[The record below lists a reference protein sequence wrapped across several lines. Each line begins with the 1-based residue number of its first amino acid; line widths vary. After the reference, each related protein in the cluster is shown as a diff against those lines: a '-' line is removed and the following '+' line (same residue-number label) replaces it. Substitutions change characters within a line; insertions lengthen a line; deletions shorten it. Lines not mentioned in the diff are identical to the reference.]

1 MPPAAPQAQQNAVT
15 DAGPLGIH
23 LLAVDAAAVAR
34 EAPDQRQAVGGKAPP
49 GTAPL
54 SMSGNVGSRDRVGSP
69 VAHAVADAAAAAAF
83 SVTAVAGP
91 PSSSARRGVSGG
103 VETCGRDG
111 RGRGRGRPTRRGR
124 RQHRRREGTPAK
136 VLQFEGGRLNELVFR
151 WHG

>member
-34 EAPDQRQAVGGKAPP
+34 EAPDQRHAVGGEAPP
-49 GTAPL
+49 GTA
-54 SMSGNVGSRDRVGSP
+54 
-69 VAHAVADAAAAAAF
+69 AF
-83 SVTAVAGP
+83 SVAAVAGP

-111 RGRGRGRPTRRGR
+111 RGRGRGGPTRRGR

>member
-34 EAPDQRQAVGGKAPP
+34 EAPDQRQAVGGKAPA

-54 SMSGNVGSRDRVGSP
+54 DMAGGVGSRDRVGPP
-69 VAHAVADAAAAAAF
+69 VAHAVAAAAAAVF
-83 SVTAVAGP
+83 SVAAVAGP
-91 PSSSARRGVSGG
+91 PSSSARGGVSGG

>member
-34 EAPDQRQAVGGKAPP
+34 KVPDQRKAFGRKAPA
-49 GTAPL
+49 GT
-54 SMSGNVGSRDRVGSP
+54 
-69 VAHAVADAAAAAAF
+69 AAAAAAF

-111 RGRGRGRPTRRGR
+111 RGRGRGGPTRRGR

>member
-23 LLAVDAAAVAR
+23 LLTVNAEAVAR

-69 VAHAVADAAAAAAF
+69 VAHAVADAAAA
-83 SVTAVAGP
+83 VAGP

-103 VETCGRDG
+103 VETCGQGGG
-111 RGRGRGRPTRRGR
+111 RGRG
-124 RQHRRREGTPAK
+124 
-136 VLQFEGGRLNELVFR
+136 
-151 WHG
+151 